1 MTSSF
6 ITGLLVT
13 VVGFEFLKYGSLRRK
28 ELKWFTERDQ
38 KVLEGLTDVVEIAAE
53 IAVTH
58 NLSDAQA
65 YNIAAGFGAEM
76 GSEYLVPHAA
86 RLKPLLGLLS
96 HQHSTE
102 ADAVTM
108 ILQSRLS
115 AKWLQDKALELRTAY
130 GIEVGTATHWQP
142 EFTEELPEESI
153 DALWQFIQNEKKKWK
168 KDPEPTPAAGEKSLG
183 EDSASTVNGS
193 QPTTNNTGETV
204 TGQSNAAP
212 STTPD
217 STATTS
223 MTIPATFSSKP

>member
-6 ITGLLVT
+6 ITGTLVT
-13 VVGFEFLKYGSLRRK
+13 IVGFTFLKYGSLRRK

-38 KVLEGLTDVVEIAAE
+38 KVLEGLTDVVEIASE

-58 NLSDAQA
+58 SLSDAQA
-65 YNIAAGFGAEM
+65 YNIAAGFGAEA

-86 RLKPLLGLLS
+86 RLKPLIGLLS

-108 ILQSRLS
+108 LLQSRLPTP
-115 AKWLQDKALELRTAY
+115 WLRDNALELRTAY
-130 GIEVGTATHWQP
+130 GIEVGEVTHWQP
-142 EFTEELPEESI
+142 EFTEELPEEAI
-153 DALWQFIQNEKKKWK
+153 DALWEFIQNEKKKWK
-168 KDPEPTPAAGEKSLG
+168 KDPEPVATGDKSLG

-217 STATTS
+217 STPTTS
-223 MTIPATFSSKP
+223 RTIPATFSSKH

>member
-6 ITGLLVT
+6 ITGILT
-13 VVGFEFLKYGSLRRK
+13 TIVGFEFLKYGSLRRK
-28 ELKWFTERDQ
+28 EFKWFTERDQ

-65 YNIAAGFGAEM
+65 YNIAAGFGAEV

-108 ILQSRLS
+108 FLQSRLS
-115 AKWLQDKALELRTAY
+115 SKWLQDKALELRTAY

-153 DALWQFIQNEKKKWK
+153 NALWEFIQNEKKKWK
-168 KDPEPTPAAGEKSLG
+168 EDPKPAAGEKTLG

-193 QPTTNNTGETV
+193 QPTTSNTGEIAI
-204 TGQSNAAP
+204 GQSNVAP

-217 STATTS
+217 STPKTS
-223 MTIPATFSSKP
+223 MTIPATFSSKL